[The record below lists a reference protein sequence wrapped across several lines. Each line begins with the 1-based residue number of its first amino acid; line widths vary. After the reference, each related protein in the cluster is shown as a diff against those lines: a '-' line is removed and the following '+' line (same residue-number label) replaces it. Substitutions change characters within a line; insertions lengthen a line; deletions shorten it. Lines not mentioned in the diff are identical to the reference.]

1 MIRREYY
8 NKYLSYEHL
17 PEKEADD
24 LFASANKEWYKV
36 TTITTINW
44 TYANGDYNSKE
55 VHKNTYKWTLEELID
70 FIRETKEV
78 AEDIV
83 AIEKWV

>member
-8 NKYLSYEHL
+8 NKYLSYEHFS
-17 PEKEADD
+17 EKEAND
-24 LFASANKEWYKV
+24 LFASSNKEWYKV
-36 TTITTINW
+36 TTINW
-44 TYANGDYNSKE
+44 TYANGDRNSKE
-55 VHKNTYKWTLEELID
+55 VHKNIYKWTLEELID

-83 AIEKWV
+83 AIEKWI